1 MPRKLKRNVSQVSVE
16 LEIPEDF
23 DAYQPIVLN
32 RAFRSHEEENEEIY
46 VVSDE
51 EQSVESDDLIDVES
65 DENLKSCKSAIVFN
79 LCDFK
84 C

>member
-16 LEIPEDF
+16 LEILENF
-23 DAYQPIVLN
+23 DAYQQIVLN
-32 RAFRSHEEENEEIY
+32 RAFRSLEENEEIH

-79 LCDFK
+79 LCDFI